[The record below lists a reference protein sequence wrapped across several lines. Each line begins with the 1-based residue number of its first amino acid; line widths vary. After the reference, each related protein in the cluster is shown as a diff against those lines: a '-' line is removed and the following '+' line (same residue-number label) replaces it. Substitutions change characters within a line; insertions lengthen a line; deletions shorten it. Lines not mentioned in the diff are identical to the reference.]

1 MAIKPKSAPKLTDAE
16 RHARF
21 VETVRK
27 VEASEKPEDFDR
39 AFKTVV
45 SSKDQPER
53 PT

>member
-1 MAIKPKSAPKLTDAE
+1 MPPKTKPEPKLTDE
-16 RHARF
+16 QRHARF
-21 VETVRK
+21 VETARE

-53 PT
+53 PA